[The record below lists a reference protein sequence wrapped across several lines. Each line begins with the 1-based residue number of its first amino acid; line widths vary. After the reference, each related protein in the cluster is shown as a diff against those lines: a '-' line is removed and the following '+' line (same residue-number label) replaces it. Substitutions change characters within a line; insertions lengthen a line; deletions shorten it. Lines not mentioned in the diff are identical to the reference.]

1 MNDTNDTAGAD
12 QDQSEAIRCLIVD
25 DEPMGREGLR
35 IALAGDTDLEIVGEA
50 SDGIE
55 ALEMIR
61 GEVPDLVFLDIQ
73 MPGRTGLEVL
83 AELEPDQRPLVVFA
97 TAYDQY
103 AVDAFENNAVDYLLK
118 PFDDERLAQAVAK
131 VKDHLRR
138 EQAVEANDRLSKL
151 LAELSTGAPSTG
163 AATAGSAAGDAAGT
177 GGEGENGEEGPIDT
191 IRIHRE
197 GQLQIVP
204 VDDVRFI
211 QAADQYV
218 EIFTDDGPQL
228 MREAMSRLER
238 QLGSE
243 RFMRVHRSYIVAMD
257 QVRLL
262 ESRPG
267 GTGRVKLVDGRWLP
281 VARTRVAALRRR
293 LG

>member
-1 MNDTNDTAGAD
+1 MNDTTDAARDTDAP
-12 QDQSEAIRCLIVD
+12 EAIRCLIVD

-35 IALAGDTDLEIVGEA
+35 IALAKDADLEIVGEA

-55 ALEMIR
+55 ALELIR
-61 GEVPDLVFLDIQ
+61 SEVPDLVFLDIH

-118 PFDDERLAQAVAK
+118 PFDDRRLAQAVER
-131 VKDHLRR
+131 VKEHLRR
-138 EQAVEANDRLSKL
+138 EQAVDANERLTKL
-151 LAELSTGAPSTG
+151 LAELSGRAVASGASNAPT
-163 AATAGSAAGDAAGT
+163 ATATDADA
-177 GGEGENGEEGPIDT
+177 EEGPIDT

-238 QLGSE
+238 QLDRV
-243 RFMRVHRSYIVAMD
+243 RFMRIHRSYIVAMD